1 MNKQQTI
8 IETSVEGIRDAVV
21 KAGFRPGRRVRVSVE
36 YADAGEAREAEFKR
50 LTGVL
55 DQYPLPA
62 EFQGLT
68 EERALTIAD
77 EAIAESRRERG
88 AVAK

>member
-36 YADAGEAREAEFKR
+36 YADASESRDAEFKR
-50 LTGVL
+50 LSGIL
-55 DQYPLPA
+55 DQYPLPPQ
-62 EFQGLT
+62 FRGLT
-68 EERALTIAD
+68 DEQALTIAD
-77 EAIAESRRERG
+77 EAIAESRSARR